1 MMQDLMDKNA
11 SGRLSLISTPR
22 EGLSIVTPDQ
32 PCRELSRV
40 FERLARSIC
49 AAHHECDMYDGYV
62 NMHWPSFLTGAKAS
76 YLELLKIDEERLTK
90 GEKNP

>member
-1 MMQDLMDKNA
+1 
-11 SGRLSLISTPR
+11 
-22 EGLSIVTPDQ
+22 
-32 PCRELSRV
+32 
-40 FERLARSIC
+40 
-49 AAHHECDMYDGYV
+49 MYDGYV